1 MKKIFTLFAA
11 MLLALTA
18 SAETW
23 NITPERADTLKATI
37 GRANNGDTILLA
49 KGSASYTESA
59 TDIYKNLTIKAADM
73 KNQPTVKAVAL
84 GISGDAAGVRVKF
97 EGIKFDAQ
105 SVGEHLLFSY
115 DATNSGNKLI
125 LEGCEFY
132 GFTLNSSLINCG
144 SGYKLDSLVV
154 NNCYFHNIKKSCIF
168 LENADMVGLK
178 VTNSTF
184 ANITTDKTSYYAA
197 PIQSKG
203 TSVRIDVDNCTFYNV
218 QTMSTDYGAVGYQSD
233 PTSNYLVQNC
243 IFALPSDQNDIRA
256 IYLQV
261 SGGYVKNCLT
271 HHYTKSDSYPGIH
284 SGPTISGCSNLKNVD
299 PQFADAANNNFT
311 PNEETSPAKGAGVGG
326 THLGD
331 PNNWPA
337 SWQPAEVIPVT
348 SIALDHDALT
358 LDVNE
363 TAFLHATVLPV
374 NATDPSVTWTS
385 KNNAIATVVNGAV
398 KGIAAGEVMIIAKA
412 GDKADTCTVTV
423 SDAIP
428 DFASPYFFMGT
439 KAQLAGYISVNE
451 ADSLHYNDRSNPGTA
466 TWKINVTDP
475 CFINATANFKTGS
488 ASGAKLR
495 VVILDSEDAQVGD
508 SLMQDYHEEDGDLA
522 FTGSIVLPKAGIYTV
537 KLVNIEPWSSAKLRG
552 ITLTKDA
559 SKDVVFKG
567 AWDEWTL
574 HPATSIAAD
583 GSSASVKVVLPAG
596 DYDFG
601 VTLGDEFRANG
612 WWLKPEGPMTA
623 TNITGNTGNMKVC
636 PALNLEHTFTWTYA
650 TNAVT
655 VTFPEVTV
663 YFVNESDWAVVNAYA
678 WREAR
683 TDNPKIENADWP
695 GIALEPT
702 GEKSEGKDIYS
713 YTFSA
718 YKNIIFNDGSSQT
731 ANLAVD
737 PAKPYYYAGDWHE
750 TLPGEPTAIDN
761 TVVGEKAMKLMEN
774 GQIVIIKNGVRYNVL
789 GTVVR

>member
-11 MLLALTA
+11 MLLALTV
-18 SAETW
+18 SAKTTSVPTGTNTLQSAVEAADPGDELVLSTG
-23 NITPERADTLKATI
+23 NYDGADTLSITQNI
-37 GRANNGDTILLA
+37 
-49 KGSASYTESA
+49 
-59 TDIYKNLTIKAADM
+59 TIKAAD
-73 KNQPTVKAVAL
+73 KAIPVL
-84 GISGDAAGVRVKF
+84 KLIVSI
-97 EGIKFDAQ
+97 EGGATAEFKSIKFDA
-105 SVGEHLLFSY
+105 SVANDHLIYSN
-115 DATNSGNKLI
+115 DNTDGNTLI
-125 LEGCEFY
+125 FDSCEFY
-132 GFTLNSSLINCG
+132 DFTVSSSLIHIG
-144 SGYKLDSLVV
+144 ATEKIEALTMS
-154 NNCYFHNIKKSCIF
+154 NCYIHNIKKCFFFNESSSESDLTI
-168 LENADMVGLK
+168 
-178 VTNSTF
+178 TNSTF
-184 ANITTDKTSYYAA
+184 ANISTTNSYYAGVIDSRA
-197 PIQSKG
+197 
-203 TSVRIDVDNCTFYNV
+203 TSGVFLIDHCTFYNAQVINTDYAAIGNNKVTIAGSIVQNSIFMMPSSVDGVRAIRGV
-218 QTMSTDYGAVGYQSD
+218 QTA
-233 PTSNYLVQNC
+233 N
-243 IFALPSDQNDIRA
+243 
-256 IYLQV
+256 
-261 SGGYVKNCLT
+261 NCLT
-271 HHYTKSDSYPGIH
+271 YNYIKDGGGIYSSVTKNNCQRNVNPLIPDTASGI
-284 SGPTISGCSNLKNVD
+284 
-299 PQFADAANNNFT
+299 FT
-311 PNEETSPAKGAGVGG
+311 PAEDSPTKTAGIGG
-326 THLGD
+326 NPIGD
-331 PNNWPA
+331 PRWWPA
-337 SWQPAEVIPVT
+337 SWKPSEVIPVS
-348 SIALDHDALT
+348 SITIDKQTLT

-363 TAFLHATVLPV
+363 TFYLHTTVLPN

-385 KNNAIATVVNGAV
+385 KDKTKVTVVNGII
-398 KGIAAGEVMIIAKA
+398 KGIAAGEVMIIATA
-412 GDKADTCTVTV
+412 GEKSDTCVVTV

-428 DFASPYFFMGT
+428 STDFASSYFFMGT

-508 SLMQDYHEEDGDLA
+508 SLMQDYHDEDGDLA
-522 FTGSIVLPKAGIYTV
+522 FTGSIALPKAGIYTV
-537 KLVNIEPWSSAKLRG
+537 KLVNIQPWSSAKLRG

-567 AWDEWTL
+567 AWDSWTL

-623 TNITGNTGNMKVC
+623 TDITGNTGTNMKVC

-683 TDNPKIENADWP
+683 TDNPEIKNADWP

-718 YKNIIFNDGSSQT
+718 YKNIIFSNNGSSKT
-731 ANLAVD
+731 EDLAVD
-737 PAKPYYYAGDWHE
+737 PTKPYYYAGDWHE

-761 TVVGEKAMKLMEN
+761 TVVGEKAVKLMEN

-789 GTVVR
+789 GTVIK